1 MEQTGVRVKEME
13 SIQELLREDIELL
26 RSERPENRLKKV
38 EQQCEM
44 VTSQTDEAMRRTA
57 EQQSML
63 LTIQDQIRD
72 IQM

>member
-44 VTSQTDEAMRRTA
+44 VTS
-57 EQQSML
+57 
-63 LTIQDQIRD
+63 
-72 IQM
+72 